1 MKLPAEWMVRDRYIT
16 GPDGEEVPSQILS
29 DGRLAFIAREVP
41 PFGAISYKLK
51 KGAPK
56 TIRKAVEVKG
66 AQLSN
71 EAITV
76 VVDEDSGTISSIS
89 YRGKELVDKENP
101 YGFNEYWYTGLNAA
115 NPQKNSNPR
124 IRIKENGPLL
134 ASLLVESD
142 APGAHGLQQEI
153 ELAAGQEQIRITNTV
168 DKIKVLEDEN
178 VRFSFPFH
186 IPESQARIDLAWA
199 VMRPEQ
205 DQLKGANK
213 NFFCPQ
219 RWVDLSNDEIGVTWA
234 NLDAPLAEIGG
245 MYGQNWMNDLKARP
259 WMETYRPSNLLFSW
273 V

>member
-1 MKLPAEWMVRDRYIT
+1 MDGAGSVHHR
-16 GPDGEEVPSQILS
+16 PDGEEVPSQILS

-115 NPQKNSNPR
+115 NPQRTAIPGSGSKRTAPAGLPAGR
-124 IRIKENGPLL
+124 IRRAG
-134 ASLLVESD
+134 STRY
-142 APGAHGLQQEI
+142 
-153 ELAAGQEQIRITNTV
+153 AAGNRAGS
-168 DKIKVLEDEN
+168 
-178 VRFSFPFH
+178 R
-186 IPESQARIDLAWA
+186 
-199 VMRPEQ
+199 
-205 DQLKGANK
+205 
-213 NFFCPQ
+213 
-219 RWVDLSNDEIGVTWA
+219 
-234 NLDAPLAEIGG
+234 
-245 MYGQNWMNDLKARP
+245 
-259 WMETYRPSNLLFSW
+259 
-273 V
+273 